1 MMVVPDVDE
10 MFMPLLDGFF
20 VKPSEAEEV
29 IDNLMLQVRFYRNF
43 WANLK
48 ILLWIITLNVLL
60 LQIPEMFGRTRET
73 EIVLGP
79 IIQAGI
85 NDEDRAYDVITT

>member
-29 IDNLMLQVRFYRNF
+29 IDNLMLQVRCMIYSFM
-43 WANLK
+43 L
-48 ILLWIITLNVLL
+48 
-60 LQIPEMFGRTRET
+60 
-73 EIVLGP
+73 IVALMHP
-79 IIQAGI
+79 HSI
-85 NDEDRAYDVITT
+85 